1 MILDYNEVN
10 KILDS
15 FNNTSIKENEPL
27 NYTEN
32 AKLPIRYFT
41 LGNGNKHI
49 VVTAAWHSNEII
61 TTSFVIELMQYLVNN
76 NYQFNNLKIHFIPI
90 LNPEGYL
97 INTSAIKRK
106 LPNKNITEY
115 CYEYYKKFKYVLY
128 FVS

>member
-61 TTSFVIELMQYLVNN
+61 TTSFVIELMQYLINN
-76 NYQFNNLKIHFIPI
+76 NLIIRYRKTQTFPINHSKAVWNLPQMQQ
-90 LNPEGYL
+90 
-97 INTSAIKRK
+97 
-106 LPNKNITEY
+106 KNDMISI
-115 CYEYYKKFKYVLY
+115 CWMW
-128 FVS
+128 

>member
-15 FNNTSIKENEPL
+15 FNNTIVKENEPL

-49 VVTAAWHSNEII
+49 VVTASWH
-61 TTSFVIELMQYLVNN
+61 
-76 NYQFNNLKIHFIPI
+76 
-90 LNPEGYL
+90 
-97 INTSAIKRK
+97 
-106 LPNKNITEY
+106 
-115 CYEYYKKFKYVLY
+115 
-128 FVS
+128 